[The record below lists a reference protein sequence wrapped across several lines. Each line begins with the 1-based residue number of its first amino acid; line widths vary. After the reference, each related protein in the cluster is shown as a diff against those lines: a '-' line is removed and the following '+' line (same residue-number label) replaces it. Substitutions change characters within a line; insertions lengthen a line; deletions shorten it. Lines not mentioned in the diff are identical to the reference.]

1 MSDRMLDSMAD
12 IWLLIPLVIAI
23 FIGWLLGRNSAVGVS
38 KPSSNSIL
46 NRDYFVG
53 LDYLLNEKT
62 DEAIESFI
70 RALEVNSD
78 TIPAHLALA
87 KLFRRKGDVQRAIS
101 IHQDLLARL
110 DLSRSD
116 SLRIQMALSLDY
128 DSIGL
133 LDRAE
138 NLLKEIIK
146 QNPPRETH
154 RKALTLLTKL
164 YEKEQ
169 EWAQAIE
176 TARHLNSDE
185 MLNIRHECA
194 HYYCE
199 LSEKLLKEKHYK
211 EAAEYLKQGLLL
223 DPLSVRI
230 SFLQAQVAMRQKQWK
245 TAIRV
250 LRKIEQQDPVFLSE
264 AIKDLKQCYIALH
277 DKVEYEFFLRHCIA
291 HTPSATAILALA
303 ELIKDDQGVHAAGTF
318 ITDELKHRPSIKGFN
333 RLIAMHI
340 EHGSENAKDSL
351 KTLRSLIG
359 TLETNKPR
367 YLCQQCGFSGRTL
380 VWQCPS
386 CKTWGTTKP
395 IQGLEGE

>member
-1 MSDRMLDSMAD
+1 MPDSMAD
-12 IWLLIPLVIAI
+12 IWLIIPLVIAI
-23 FIGWLLGRNSAVGVS
+23 FIGWLLGRNSAVCAN
-38 KPSSNSIL
+38 KPASNSML

-101 IHQDLLARL
+101 IHQNLLARP

-116 SLRIQMALSLDY
+116 SLRIQMALALDY
-128 DSIGL
+128 DSVGL
-133 LDRAE
+133 LDRTE

-169 EWAQAIE
+169 EWTQAIE
-176 TARHLNSDE
+176 TAQYLSSDE
-185 MLNIRHECA
+185 MFSIRHECA

-199 LSEKLLKEKHYK
+199 LSEKLLKEKRYK
-211 EAAEYLKQGLLL
+211 EAAEHLKQGLLL
-223 DPLSVRI
+223 DPMSVRI
-230 SFLQAQVAMRQKQWK
+230 SLLRAQLAMRQKQWK
-245 TAIRV
+245 TATRV
-250 LRKIEQQDPVFLSE
+250 LREIEQQDPVFISE
-264 AIKDLKQCYIALH
+264 AIHDLRQCYVALNN
-277 DKVEYEFFLRHCIA
+277 KAEYEFFLRHCMTDA
-291 HTPSATAILALA
+291 PSATVILALA
-303 ELIKDDQGVHAAGTF
+303 ELIKEDRGVYAAGAF

-359 TLETNKPR
+359 TLEANKPR

-386 CKTWGTTKP
+386 CKKWGTTKP